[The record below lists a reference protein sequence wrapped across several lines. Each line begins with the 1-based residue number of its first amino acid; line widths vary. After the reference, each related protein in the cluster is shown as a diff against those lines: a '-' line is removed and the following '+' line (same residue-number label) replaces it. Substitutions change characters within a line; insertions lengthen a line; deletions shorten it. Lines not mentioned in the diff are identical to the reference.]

1 MMGEK
6 DPDRGLWQRAQQ
18 GDEGA
23 YDSLRR
29 RYRALVC
36 GEIRKRLAGVNADD
50 LHDIEQDVWIAVWQ
64 ALPHFRGLSTFSTW
78 VVGIAKN
85 ATFNWLRR
93 KKIEGQAF
101 ARVAQAVD
109 CGEEV
114 SESRLV
120 SHLAVHEAIK
130 KLLETEREVIWMR
143 YFMQLTDEEISQHLH
158 VPLGTVKS
166 RIRAGLE
173 KLRVALQVAEEEVVS

>member
-1 MMGEK
+1 MMWEQ

-23 YDSLRR
+23 YDHLRR
-29 RYRALVC
+29 KYRALVC
-36 GEIRKRLAGVNADD
+36 GEIRKRLTAVSADD

-64 ALPHFRGLSTFSTW
+64 GLPNFRGVSTFSTW
-78 VVGIAKN
+78 VVGITKN
-85 ATFNWLRR
+85 TIFNWLRR
-93 KKIEGQAF
+93 KKMEGEA
-101 ARVAQAVD
+101 VAHVAPAAD
-109 CGEEV
+109 CDAEV

-120 SHLAVHEAIK
+120 SYLAVYEAMK
-130 KLLETEREVIWMR
+130 KLLATEREVISMR
-143 YFMQLTDEEISQHLH
+143 YFMQLTDEEISQHLQ

-173 KLRVALQVAEEEVVS
+173 KLRAALQVAEEEVAS